1 MVGINV
7 SELPGTQCF
16 FFLMGENSPLIEMKP
31 QVGFFMGFLI
41 ANFFVKNP
49 EKLSDLYITLQ

>member
-16 FFLMGENSPLIEMKP
+16 FLMGENSPLIEMKS

-41 ANFFVKNP
+41 AIF
-49 EKLSDLYITLQ
+49 L